1 MKRFLRYELDRY
13 LIGRAK
19 ERTKEM
25 PLVLVENQPY
35 IHYQKGS
42 LVMYALQDYIGEAN
56 LNQALSD
63 FLERVAFQEPPYT
76 TSLQLLEH
84 IRKVTPADYQYVLKD
99 MFETITLFDNR
110 TVSASF
116 AETGTGEYEVHLQV
130 ASKKFRAN
138 ELGVEKEI
146 AVNDL
151 IDIGVLDKD
160 GNFLYLKKHRIQ
172 GSEFDIVVSV
182 PQIPAK
188 AGIDPLNKLID
199 RKPGDNVIGVDG

>member
-19 ERTKEM
+19 ERKKEM

-138 ELGVEKEI
+138 ELGVEK
-146 AVNDL
+146 
-151 IDIGVLDKD
+151 GFLDVFSGTGTISFTEKTQPE
-160 GNFLYLKKHRIQ
+160 YLFRTLLPQ
-172 GSEFDIVVSV
+172 CVSIMARL
-182 PQIPAK
+182 P
-188 AGIDPLNKLID
+188 
-199 RKPGDNVIGVDG
+199 